1 MIAKCGKF
9 ERLAYP
15 GLLIIPVPCICSR
28 VGNVSTRLQETI
40 VRCETK
46 TKDNVF
52 ISMECSV
59 QYEVLRDRI
68 YEAFYKLQ
76 DPYVQLSAYVFDV
89 VRAAVLLQI
98 ILSFVE
104 FKLLTVH

>member
-1 MIAKCGKF
+1 
-9 ERLAYP
+9 
-15 GLLIIPVPCICSR
+15 
-28 VGNVSTRLQETI
+28 
-40 VRCETK
+40 
-46 TKDNVF
+46 
-52 ISMECSV
+52 MECSV